1 MAIPIVRKF
10 WGKMPRTQPTYFSA
24 EDIFVEISVEKA
36 NAITMELVVI
46 LMGSPPPHILIGG
59 AIAVT
64 LQVPQHFFLRM
75 GKGQRLP
82 LPVVGV
88 ERKEYAHDNGRK

>member
-1 MAIPIVRKF
+1 MAIPIVRKI

-64 LQVPQHFFLRM
+64 LQVPQHFFLKN
-75 GKGQRLP
+75 G
-82 LPVVGV
+82 
-88 ERKEYAHDNGRK
+88 ERSTVTPPGSRSRKKRVCT

>member
-1 MAIPIVRKF
+1 MAI
-10 WGKMPRTQPTYFSA
+10 
-24 EDIFVEISVEKA
+24 
-36 NAITMELVVI
+36 AITTEI
-46 LMGSPPPHILIGG
+46 LFKYKVTPPRIFIRG

-88 ERKEYAHDNGRK
+88 ERKEYAYEEVRK